1 MKNKERVKFP
11 NANIYKSG
19 DDEFSWMDDLD
30 PKPQNGQQMVCA
42 RGVAEAAIAAYDA
55 DLANHVAPYTA
66 AQRTAAV
73 VAGTLVADAQWAARP
88 F

>member
-1 MKNKERVKFP
+1 
-11 NANIYKSG
+11 
-19 DDEFSWMDDLD
+19 MDDVD
-30 PKPQNGQQMVCA
+30 PKPQTGQEVVFA
-42 RGVAEAAIAAYDA
+42 RGVAEAAIAAYYA

-73 VAGTLVADAQWAARP
+73 AAGTLVADAQWAARP